1 MKKAIILAAVALG
14 VMTAQA
20 AETVQGSKFFDN
32 WSITLKGGAVS
43 PFQGYAFWPASRG
56 IAGVELRKEVTPAF
70 GIGFEGEWTVNTS
83 SWTGYKSLNVFDHQY
98 VGAFGAI
105 NFMNW
110 WGGYTGTPRT
120 FELELVAGAGWLHS
134 YYPKSQAEDANT
146 WGTKVG
152 LNFNFNLGA
161 SKAWTIGIKP
171 AILWNMGACGKET
184 YMGHDARYDARRAYV
199 EMQAGITYHFK
210 NSNGTHSFN
219 LVRPY
224 DQEEVDALNAEINA
238 LRGQLDACGANNAAL
253 QQKINQLQ
261 SELDA
266 CLSRPAVV
274 KEVVRDLDNVR
285 YIFFAQGSSTI
296 QNNQK
301 PNVEMVAQY
310 LKNNNGSK
318 VVIKGYA
325 SPEGSLAF
333 NEKLAQKRADVVKK
347 ALVNQY
353 KIDAARITA
362 EGQGIG
368 KLFSEPTWN
377 RVAVCT
383 VD

>member
-1 MKKAIILAAVALG
+1 MKKVIILAAMALG
-14 VMTAQA
+14 VMSAQA

-32 WSITLKGGAVS
+32 WSITLKGGAVA
-43 PFQGYAFWPASRG
+43 PFQNFSFWPASRG
-56 IAGVELRKEVTPAF
+56 IAGLELRKQVTPAF
-70 GIGFEGEWTVNTS
+70 GIGVEGEWSVNTS
-83 SWTGYKSLNVFDHQY
+83 SWFGYKSSNVFDHQY
-98 VGAFGAI
+98 VGTFGAI

-110 WGGYTGTPRT
+110 FGGYKGMPRT

-134 YYPKSQAEDANT
+134 YYPKSEEADANT
-146 WGTKVG
+146 WATKLG
-152 LNFNFNLGA
+152 LNFNFNLGE

-171 AILWNMGACGKET
+171 AILWNMGGAGYGT
-184 YMGHDARYDARRAYV
+184 YLGHDARYNANAAVV
-199 EMQAGITYHFK
+199 EMEAGITYHFK
-210 NSNGTHSFN
+210 NSNGLHSFN

-224 DQEEVDALNAEINA
+224 DQEEVDALNAQINA

-274 KEVVRDLDNVR
+274 KEVARDLDNVR
-285 YIFFAQGSSTI
+285 YVFFGFSSSTI
-296 QNNQK
+296 QANQQ
-301 PNVEMVAQY
+301 PNIQMVADY
-310 LKNNNGSK
+310 LKNHNGSK

-325 SPEGSLAF
+325 SPEGSLSF
-333 NEKLAQKRADVVKK
+333 NEKLAQKRADAVKK
-347 ALVNQY
+347 TLVNKY
-353 KIDAARITA
+353 KVAADRITA

-368 KLFSEPTWN
+368 KLFSEPSWN

>member
-1 MKKAIILAAVALG
+1 MKKLILIAAMALG
-14 VMTAQA
+14 VMSAQA

-32 WSITLKGGAVS
+32 WSIGLKGGAVA

-56 IAGVELRKEVTPAF
+56 IAGIELRKEVTPAF

-83 SWTGYKSLNVFDHQY
+83 SWGGYKSANVFDHQY
-98 VGAFGAI
+98 VGVFGAV

-110 WGGYTGTPRT
+110 FAGYTGSPRV

-171 AILWNMGACGKET
+171 AILWNMGASGYGT
-184 YMGHDARYDARRAYV
+184 YLGHNAQYDGRHAYV
-199 EMQAGITYHFK
+199 EMEAGITYHFK

-224 DQEEVDALNAEINA
+224 DQEEVDALNAQINA

-253 QQKINQLQ
+253 QQRINALQ

-266 CLSRPAVV
+266 CLARPAVV
-274 KEVVRDLDNVR
+274 KEVTRDLDNVR
-285 YIFFAQGSSTI
+285 YIFFAQGSSVI
-296 QNNQK
+296 QANQQ
-301 PNVEMVAQY
+301 PNVEMVAEY
-310 LKNNNGSK
+310 LKNNPSSK

-333 NEKLAQKRADVVKK
+333 NEKLAQKRADVVKN
-347 ALVNQY
+347 ALINKY
-353 KIDAARITA
+353 KVAADRITA

-377 RVAVCT
+377 RVSVCT

>member
-1 MKKAIILAAVALG
+1 MKKLILLAALALG
-14 VMTAQA
+14 VTSAQA

-32 WSITLKGGAVS
+32 WSIGLKGGAVA
-43 PFQGYAFWPASRG
+43 PFQNYSFWPACRG
-56 IAGVELRKEVTPAF
+56 IAGIELRKEVTPAF

-83 SWTGYKSLNVFDHQY
+83 SWSGYKSSNVFDHQY

-110 WGGYTGTPRT
+110 FGGYKGTPRL

-134 YYPKSQAEDANT
+134 YYPKSEAEDANT
-146 WGTKVG
+146 WATKVG

-171 AILWNMGACGKET
+171 AILWNMGAAGQGT
-184 YMGHDARYDARRAYV
+184 YLGFDSRYNANHAYV

-224 DQEEVDALNAEINA
+224 DQEEVDALNAQINA

-253 QQKINQLQ
+253 QQKLNALQ
-261 SELDA
+261 AELDA
-266 CLSRPAVV
+266 CNARPAVV
-274 KEVVRDLDNVR
+274 KEVAKDLDNVR
-285 YIFFAQGSSTI
+285 YIFFSQGSSTI
-296 QNNQK
+296 QANQA
-301 PNVEMVAQY
+301 PNVEMVASY
-310 LKNNNGSK
+310 LKSHNDAK

-325 SPEGSLAF
+325 SPEGSLSF
-333 NEKLAQKRADVVKK
+333 NQRLAQKRADVVKK
-347 ALVNQY
+347 QLVNKY
-353 KIDAARITA
+353 KIAADRITA